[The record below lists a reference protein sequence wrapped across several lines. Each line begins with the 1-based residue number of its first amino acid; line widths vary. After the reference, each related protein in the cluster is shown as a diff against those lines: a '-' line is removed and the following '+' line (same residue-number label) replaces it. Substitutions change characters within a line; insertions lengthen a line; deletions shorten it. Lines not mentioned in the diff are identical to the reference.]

1 MTTAPVVKP
10 KEGVGGKNHQ
20 AIIPRDSQKLKR
32 EIGALAWT
40 GIIEEKGVWK
50 DTETAETT
58 TMEEEIKGV
67 DMKAEIIV
75 LTGMKEGNTH
85 LTGMEEESIAQDRET
100 GRTDMKTEQGI
111 GKSIHQMKAEG
122 TLATGEG
129 DARGP

>member
-1 MTTAPVVKP
+1 MKP

-20 AIIPRDSQKLKR
+20 DIIPRVSQRLKI

-50 DTETAETT
+50 DTETAETI

-100 GRTDMKTEQGI
+100 GRTDMMIE
-111 GKSIHQMKAEG
+111 
-122 TLATGEG
+122 
-129 DARGP
+129 

>member
-1 MTTAPVVKP
+1 MNTVPVVNP

-20 AIIPRDSQKLKR
+20 AITPRDSQKLKR

-58 TMEEEIKGV
+58 IMEEEIKGV

-85 LTGMEEESIAQDRET
+85 LTDMEEENIAQDRET
-100 GRTDMKTEQGI
+100 GRTDMKTEQET
-111 GKSIHQMKAEG
+111 GKNIHLMKAEG
-122 TLATGEG
+122 TQVTGEG
-129 DARGP
+129 DAKGP